1 MEFHNATLD
10 NGLQIIAE
18 QSKSAHSVAVGFFV
32 RTGARDEDLAVS
44 GVSHFLEHMVFKG
57 TERLAADDVNRI
69 FDEIGAKYNASTSEE
84 VTLFYG
90 AVLPEYLP
98 RIFDL
103 LAEILRPSLRTED
116 FETEKK
122 VILEEIGRY
131 EDEPTFTAYEKLMQT
146 HFAGHPLGQCIL
158 GTVDSINALTAD
170 QMRSYFDARY
180 QAGNITL
187 VVAGNFDW
195 NEVLELAKKH
205 CSNWPSGH
213 PARIV
218 TEAQPSGGI
227 EVITNPGSH
236 HEHVMQMTPAPPS
249 AHPDRY
255 AAELLGVVVGDDSG
269 SRMYWDL
276 VHPGYAEFAE
286 MGYND
291 YDGSGVYLTYCGCAP
306 DQTAENLLRIK
317 TIFHEVNVKGITA
330 EELTQAKNKVS
341 SRIVL
346 GSERPMGRLSAL
358 GNNWL
363 YRGEYRSV
371 EDDLNIVQATTL
383 DDIRRLLATYPL
395 GQTTTAAVGP
405 LESLN
410 GEASAH

>member
-1 MEFHNATLD
+1 MEFHKATLD
-10 NGLQIIAE
+10 NGLQIVAE
-18 QSKSAHSVAVGFFV
+18 QSPAAHSVAVGFFV
-32 RTGARDEDLAVS
+32 RTGSRDETQEVS

-57 TERLAADDVNRI
+57 TDRFAADDVNRI

-103 LAEILRPSLRTED
+103 LAEILRPSLRTDD
-116 FETEKK
+116 FDTEKK

-131 EDEPTFTAYEKLMQT
+131 EDEPTFTAYETLMQT

-170 QMRSYFDARY
+170 QMRGYFNQRY
-180 QAGNITL
+180 LAGNITL
-187 VVAGNFDW
+187 AVAGNFDW
-195 NEVLELAKKH
+195 DEVLALAEKQCKD
-205 CSNWPSGH
+205 WPAGD
-213 PARIV
+213 PGRTV
-218 TEAQPSGGI
+218 TEAQPPGGI
-227 EVITNPGSH
+227 EVITNPSSH
-236 HEHVMQMTPAPPS
+236 HQHIMQMTPAPPS
-249 AHPDRY
+249 SHPDRY
-255 AAELLGVVVGDDSG
+255 AAELLGVIVGDDSG

-276 VHPGYAEFAE
+276 VDPGYAEMAE
-286 MGYND
+286 MSYND
-291 YDGSGVYLTYCGCAP
+291 YDGSGVYLMYCGCAP
-306 DQTAENLLRIK
+306 EQTAENMRRIE
-317 TIFHEVNVKGITA
+317 TIFHEVNDKGVTE

-346 GSERPMGRLSAL
+346 RSERPMGRLGAL
-358 GNNWL
+358 GSNWL

-371 EDDLNIVQATTL
+371 EDDLNVIAGITS
-383 DDIRRLLATYPL
+383 DDIRRLLDEYPL
-395 GQTTTAAVGP
+395 GQTTTTAVGP

-410 GEASAH
+410 GEVS